1 MQLRGASAHRFTPE
15 KTAIRMNLNT
25 GSQIKKKKYDDNFA
39 SEHYKGI
46 LFIRGHL
53 QCEK

>member
-25 GSQIKKKKYDDNFA
+25 GSQILKKYDDNFA
-39 SEHYKGI
+39 SEQNKGI

-53 QCEK
+53 PCEK